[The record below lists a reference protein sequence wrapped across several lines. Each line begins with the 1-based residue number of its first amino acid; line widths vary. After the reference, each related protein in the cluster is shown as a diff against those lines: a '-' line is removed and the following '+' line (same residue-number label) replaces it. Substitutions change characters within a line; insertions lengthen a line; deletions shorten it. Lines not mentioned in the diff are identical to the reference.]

1 MIGAMI
7 LLEDVRVRRGGR
19 WIVDGVTLAVEPG
32 RVLAIIGPNG
42 AGKSTLVRLATG
54 ELAPDQGRVLLDGA
68 PIGSFDAR
76 TLAERRAVLPQ
87 SAELAFPFTVRE
99 LVKLGIEAGRPGV
112 ERAALAGLPEAA
124 LSRVGL
130 DGYGGRI
137 VPTLSGGERQRAH
150 LARALAQIWTPVLD
164 GRPRLLLLDEPTA
177 SLDLKHQID
186 TLGIARTY
194 ARAGGAVVAV
204 LHDLNLASAFAD
216 EIAALSHGNLVA
228 RGRPADV
235 VTRDLL
241 REVFGVDR
249 LVHALGG
256 LPYVLPHPE

>member
-1 MIGAMI
+1 VIV
-7 LLEDVRVRRGGR
+7 LEDVRVRRGGR
-19 WIVDGVTLAVEPG
+19 WIVDGVTLEAVPG

-54 ELAPDQGRVLLDGA
+54 ELAPDEGRVLLDGA
-68 PIGSFDAR
+68 PIGGFDAR
-76 TLAERRAVLPQ
+76 SLAERRAVLPQ

-99 LVKLGIEAGRPGV
+99 LVMLGIEAGRPGV
-112 ERAALAGLPEAA
+112 ERAALASLPEAA

-130 DGYGGRI
+130 DLYGGRI

-150 LARALAQIWTPVLD
+150 LARALAQIWMPVLD

-216 EIAALSHGNLVA
+216 EIAALSNGKLVA

-249 LVHALGG
+249 PVHAIGG